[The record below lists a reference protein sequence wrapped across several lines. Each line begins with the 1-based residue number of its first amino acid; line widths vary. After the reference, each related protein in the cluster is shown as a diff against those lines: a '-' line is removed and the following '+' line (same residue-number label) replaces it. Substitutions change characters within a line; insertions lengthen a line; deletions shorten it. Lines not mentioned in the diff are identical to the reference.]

1 MTLDPCLRRRA
12 VLLCGLG
19 LLAAC
24 ANQPPPPTAVLPGA
38 GPGAITL
45 DPARQAILRTSSILG
60 SPRSLAGQPADAAQ
74 IISELEFLAVEFR
87 WNTRWAE
94 FSPLVSLAFEQARP
108 EWRSAL
114 GIDGTAAPQDVIDAM
129 TMVRS
134 AYAGRNAAGAADAL
148 RPPLV
153 TPGGPDG
160 LARLAALPPL
170 PQAARAARMAETEL
184 WRMNRRG
191 TSWSVD

>member
-1 MTLDPCLRRRA
+1 MPLDPCLRRRA
-12 VLLCGLG
+12 ALLSGLG
-19 LLAAC
+19 LLSAC
-24 ANQPPPPTAVLPGA
+24 TSLPPPPVAVLPDASGGLIA
-38 GPGAITL
+38 L

-60 SPRSLAGQPADAAQ
+60 SPRSLAGRPAEAAR

-94 FSPLVSLAFEQARP
+94 FSPLVALAFEQARP
-108 EWRSAL
+108 EWRGAI
-114 GIDGTAAPQDVIDAM
+114 GIDAAAAPQEVIDAM

-134 AYAGRNAAGAADAL
+134 AHASRDAADAL

-153 TPGGPDG
+153 TPGGQDA

-170 PQAARAARMAETEL
+170 PQAAQAARMAETEL

-191 TSWSVD
+191 MGWRAD

>member
-12 VLLCGLG
+12 ALLAVLG
-19 LLAAC
+19 LATAC
-24 ANQPPPPTAVLPGA
+24 SSQPPPPTAVLPEVQGSLV
-38 GPGAITL
+38 TL
-45 DPARQAILRTSSILG
+45 DPARQAILRTSSFLG
-60 SPRSLAGQPADAAQ
+60 SPRSLAGRPWEAAQ
-74 IISELEFLAVEFR
+74 IISELEFLAVDLR

-94 FSPLVSLAFEQARP
+94 FSPLVSQAFEQARP
-108 EWRSAL
+108 EWRGAL
-114 GIDGTAAPQDVIDAM
+114 GINGAAAPQDVIDAM

-134 AYAGRNAAGAADAL
+134 AYGSRNAAAAADAL

-153 TPGGPDG
+153 TPGGQES

-170 PQAARAARMAETEL
+170 PLSAQAARMAEMEL

-191 TSWSVD
+191 TPWSRD